1 MLTVGIHPM
10 QDSWCSSIWDGT
22 QFLSGAAAREYRLR
36 MAGGVETVIRNT
48 STKAAENATREALEM
63 VNGVIKAVND
73 PNSNVMP
80 VARPPVRRRSRNSG
94 AEKAREKK

>member
-1 MLTVGIHPM
+1 M

-48 STKAAENATREALEM
+48 STKAAENATREALET
-63 VNGVIKAVND
+63 VNGAIKAVTD
-73 PNSNVMP
+73 PNSNVLP

-94 AEKAREKK
+94 TEKAREKK